1 MAQLTTFVF
10 TDLVGSVALKG
21 RMPGGDAAARDAAYV
36 ERVLQPHRALIEAGL
51 AAAEGRVVSTAGDGH
66 FLVFPDTARATRWAI
81 DVVRSHR
88 ESPINAGDGGPT
100 AEVRIGMHAGAP
112 QPDPNDP
119 DNFVGRAVDY
129 AARLAGHA
137 QGGQILV
144 SRTTAALIEDGVL
157 DGVWL
162 HAHGSFELRGI
173 GSAELYE
180 VLYTGRAPTTPRRN
194 PDDQHS
200 GEPEREWSTLPR
212 TMGITEYAAQS
223 KNAQSGSAAT
233 SRRSPSDSAT
243 AIRQRRIGNYELVEL
258 IGAGGMGNVY
268 KARHAQFDRP
278 RAVKIIRPDLVESGG
293 DSVVRRFYQEVR
305 ATGSLEHPNLVVAI
319 DSSTPD
325 DDEHYLVMEYVDGV
339 SVDKLLDIEGPLPVA
354 DACEIARQAALGLAH
369 LHEQGLVHRDVKPS
383 NLMVALTSSPHLPT
397 PDSGSYRSSGGAKLP
412 VVKLMDLG
420 LALLVSGDEERVTRF
435 DRGGMGTAYYMPPEQ
450 WRTTSVDIR
459 ADIYSLGCTLYCL
472 LMGEP
477 PFSRS
482 DLKPERAHAT
492 APIPPLRPA
501 CGAPRELTAL
511 VSRMLAK
518 DPKDRP
524 QTPMEVAEALAP
536 LAVGNHLAERVTR
549 LKVGGAIAQRHSR
562 AETHP
567 DHINALETNVPASR
581 NLVGGSALATPARR
595 FGWLVVAMATAAAC
609 AAVLAVWWLQSVRN
623 PALVAEKLQS
633 VAGLTA
639 RELSTA
645 IDRRIQILES
655 AADDPRLQGWLTA
668 AASTDPATPPL
679 GDSEHPLQQWIVDQR
694 SRGDEKLGFR
704 SSSWF
709 VTDAK
714 GLQVARAPYSPA
726 SMGQSYATRDYFHG
740 QGANLDEPDESSI
753 EPLREPHRSAVYG
766 STTAKGDLKVAFS
779 VPIYGDAQGAGRQP
793 VIGVLAISA
802 SLGDFA
808 EYAELETT
816 GGEEILL
823 ADTGEDDI
831 EGDPRKG
838 LVLHHRELSSHSRP
852 NAPVR
857 LSDDLMAAIA
867 KNRSATRGSSLG
879 TYPDILGRPGLK
891 YVGAVAEVTPK
902 SLGDDPRGPWVV
914 IVQSSVR

>member
-21 RMPGGDAAARDAAYV
+21 RMPGGDAATRDAAYV

-66 FLVFPDTARATRWAI
+66 FLVFPDTARAARWAI
-81 DVVRSHR
+81 DVVRAHR
-88 ESPINAGDGGPT
+88 ESPISAGKGGPT

-119 DNFVGRAVDY
+119 DNFIGRAVDY
-129 AARLAGHA
+129 ASRLVDHA
-137 QGGQILV
+137 QGGQVLV

-162 HAHGSFELRGI
+162 HAHGVFELRGI

-180 VLYTGRAPTTPRRN
+180 VLYTGRSPTTPRRN
-194 PDDQHS
+194 ADDEFKAGQQ
-200 GEPEREWSTLPR
+200 REWSTLPR

-223 KNAQSGSAAT
+223 GNAAT
-233 SRRSPSDSAT
+233 RRKSPSDSAVV
-243 AIRQRRIGNYELVEL
+243 ARQRRIGNYELMEL

-278 RAVKIIRPDLVESGG
+278 RAVKIIRPDLVEAGG

-305 ATGSLEHPNLVVAI
+305 ATGALEHPNLVVAI
-319 DSSTPD
+319 DSSNPD
-325 DDEHYLVMEYVDGV
+325 DFEHYLVMEYVDGV
-339 SVDKLLDIEGPLPVA
+339 SVDKLLEAEGPLPVA
-354 DACEIARQAALGLAH
+354 DACEIARQAAMGLEH
-369 LHEQGLVHRDVKPS
+369 LYEQGLVHRDVKPS

-397 PDSGSYRSSGGAKLP
+397 PDSGSYRSTGGAKLP

-420 LALLVSGDEERVTRF
+420 LALLVDGDEERLTRF

-511 VSRMLAK
+511 VAKMLAK

-524 QTPMEVAEALAP
+524 QTPLEVAEALAP

-549 LKVGGAIAQRHSR
+549 LKIGGAIAHRQSR

-567 DHINALETNVPASR
+567 DRVNALETNVPASR
-581 NLVGGSALATPARR
+581 NLVGSSALATPARR

-623 PALVAEKLQS
+623 PALVAEKLES

-639 RELSTA
+639 RELSIA
-645 IDRRIQILES
+645 IDRRIQVLES

-668 AASTDPATPPL
+668 SVSTDPVTPPL
-679 GDSEHPLQQWIVDQR
+679 GDREHPLQQWIVDQR

-714 GLQVARAPYSPA
+714 GLQVARAPYSPE
-726 SMGQSYATRDYFHG
+726 SIGQPYATRDYFHG
-740 QGANLDEPDESSI
+740 KGSNLPEGISEDEI
-753 EPLREPHRSAVYG
+753 EPLRVAHRSAVYG

-779 VPIYGDAQGAGRQP
+779 VPIYGDSQGAGRPP
-793 VIGVLAISA
+793 VIGVLAMST

-808 EYAELETT
+808 EFTELETT

-838 LVLHHRELSSHSRP
+838 LVLHHRELSSHSRA

-857 LSDDLMAAIA
+857 LSEDLLNAIA
-867 KNRSATRGSSLG
+867 KNRSATRGSSVG
-879 TYPDILGRPGLK
+879 AYPDILGRPNLK

-902 SLGDDPRGPWVV
+902 SLGDDPRGPWVL
-914 IVQSSVR
+914 IVQSPVR